1 MLPQL
6 KPPVGAHRAD
16 VSLQSALLRIG
27 FAGPHSLLCAG
38 ELLPRLSTLT
48 AEAAPKGAL
57 NGIIPK
63 LCGGISLLHFPWG
76 HPRRPLAVILPCEA
90 RTFLIH
96 NHVRDCSAH
105 SHALYF
111 IAEFFPCQ
119 CARKGK
125 LTRKRK
131 IKKFFPLVFRN
142 KCFLFRNRA
151 I

>member
-1 MLPQL
+1 MNSHLSRLYVATQL

-48 AEAAPKGAL
+48 AEAAPKRRSQW
-57 NGIIPK
+57 NN
-63 LCGGISLLHFPWG
+63 S
-76 HPRRPLAVILPCEA
+76 PRRPLAVILPCEA

-105 SHALYF
+105 SRPLFYS
-111 IAEFFPCQ
+111 
-119 CARKGK
+119 RV
-125 LTRKRK
+125 
-131 IKKFFPLVFRN
+131 FPLSMYASGKIDMKTENKEIFPPVFRN